1 MSISLGECGSTMVM
15 RKCCLLYRGVFVG
28 VSSGDGWLWI
38 SFSVVVWDKILFWW
52 WGFILVVIGLI

>member
-38 SFSVVVWDKILFWW
+38 SFSVVV
-52 WGFILVVIGLI
+52 